1 MKVIEKDTLIGKRI
15 TKLDAPEKAS
25 GKTRY
30 VHDLNLPGQL
40 HGMILRSKHL
50 HARITRIDTSK
61 ARALPGVH
69 AVLTAADVPYQRPLG
84 VGKDQLPLKS
94 DIVRSLRDEIAAVAA
109 DSEEIAAAALAL
121 IEVDYED
128 LPALT
133 DPRDALKPGAPI
145 IHAEKLPP
153 AAPHD
158 ALKPGAPGDAGAQRR
173 NVAMSFD
180 YANGDVRQGEAESDV
195 IVDDWFSLHYVTHCC
210 MGVSGVIA
218 EFDPRGNLTLHSNT
232 QVPFLH
238 KREFA
243 EILDIDPGRIRI
255 IQPPIG
261 GAFGSKLDIYPFEP
275 ICVFLAKATDR
286 PVKLVFSREE
296 EFIASPT
303 RQPVLLH
310 LRSGAKKDG
319 TFTFRD
325 CETLHDNGAYT
336 SWGATTPFVMMQTIS
351 SLYRVPHCKYHTTSV
366 YTNNPYAGSFRG
378 YGNLQATF
386 AVEQQI
392 DKLAEALGIDPL
404 AIRLKNAQDPG
415 ETTPQGMH
423 FKTCGLKECLR
434 TAATASQWSARA
446 AAAKAAQAEPGRYKR
461 GVGMASMLHVGGGA
475 KIYPSDGCGTI
486 LKIDDFAR
494 VTLMT
499 GASEIGQG
507 SETVLAQLVCEE
519 LGLPMEAVTVV
530 NNDTDITP
538 WDVGVHASR
547 TTFIGGNSAIG
558 AARKARAKIVAAASR
573 MTGLPQA
580 EIDMRSGYLVRR
592 ASGEAIMTLAKLLRS
607 LHFSDKAE
615 LVTTTHYYE
624 PPSQHQDKSF
634 KGDVSAAYAWATQVV
649 EIEVDTETGIVKLL
663 KVTAAHDVGRV
674 LNRLGIEGQIEGGIV
689 MGQGYAMT
697 EELIVD
703 HGVVRNPGFRDYKLV
718 TAPEIPEMD
727 VHFIET
733 MDGEGPQGAKGV
745 GEAPAICIAA
755 ATANAIYNATGVR
768 ITALPFTPEK
778 VYRALVA
785 ARAGKAQPRETA
797 RSPAPG
803 RPKPGEVPSGD
814 RTRHSASERST

>member
-1 MKVIEKDTLIGKRI
+1 MKVVEKQTLIGKRI
-15 TKLDAPEKAS
+15 AKLDAPEKAS
-25 GKTRY
+25 GRTRY
-30 VHDLNLPGQL
+30 VHDLDLPGQL
-40 HGMILRSKHL
+40 HARILRSSRV
-50 HARITRIDTSK
+50 HARIVRIDTRK

-84 VGKDQLPLKS
+84 VGKDQLPLKG
-94 DIVRSLRDEIAAVAA
+94 DKVRSRRDEIAAVAA
-109 DSEEIAAAALAL
+109 ETETIAEAALAL
-121 IEVDYED
+121 IEVEYED
-128 LPALT
+128 LPVLT
-133 DPRDALKPGAPI
+133 DPAAALEPGAPVIHDEKVPPASPHESLKPGEPAD
-145 IHAEKLPP
+145 AE
-153 AAPHD
+153 AHHH
-158 ALKPGAPGDAGAQRR
+158 
-173 NVAMSFD
+173 NIAMTFD
-180 YANGDVRQGEAESDV
+180 YAQGDVAAGEAEADV
-195 IVDDWFSLHYVTHCC
+195 VVDGWFRLHYVTHCC

-218 EFDPRGNLTLHSNT
+218 EFDPSGNLTLHSNT

-243 EILDIDPGRIRI
+243 EILGMDPGRIRI

-261 GAFGSKLDIYPFEP
+261 GGFGSKLDIYPFEP
-275 ICVFLAKATDR
+275 ICVFLAKATSR

-319 TFTFRD
+319 TFTFRT
-325 CETLHDNGAYT
+325 CETVHDNGAYT

-351 SLYRVPHCKYHTTSV
+351 SLYRVPHCRYHTTAV

-392 DKLAEALGIDPL
+392 DELAGRLGLDPL
-404 AIRLKNAQDPG
+404 AIRLKNAQQPG

-423 FKTCGLKECLR
+423 FKTCGLRECLT
-434 TAATASQWSARA
+434 TAAEASGFLA
-446 AAAKAAQAEPGRYKR
+446 AHDAAIANQAKPGRYKR
-461 GVGMASMLHVGGGA
+461 GMGMASMLHVGGGA

-486 LKIDDFAR
+486 LKIDDFAH
-494 VTLMT
+494 VTLLT

-519 LGLPMEAVTVV
+519 LGVPLDAVTVV

-558 AARKARAKIVAAASR
+558 AARKAKAKILAAASKV
-573 MTGLPQA
+573 TGVPEAALELRAGHIVQA
-580 EIDMRSGYLVRR
+580 ET
-592 ASGEAIMTLAKLLRS
+592 GEALMNLAKLLRS

-615 LVTTTHYYE
+615 LVMTTHYYE
-624 PPSQHQDKSF
+624 PPSQHQDKAF
-634 KGDVSAAYAWATQVV
+634 KGDVSAAYAWATQVAEV
-649 EIEVDTETGIVKLL
+649 EVDTETGIVRLL
-663 KVTAAHDVGRV
+663 RITGAHDVGRV

-689 MGQGYAMT
+689 MGQGYAIT
-697 EELIVD
+697 EELIVED
-703 HGVVRNPGFRDYKLV
+703 GVVRNPAFRDYKLV

-727 VHFIET
+727 IHFIET

-745 GEAPAICIAA
+745 GEAPAICVAA
-755 ATANAIYNATGVR
+755 ATANAIFNATGVR
-768 ITALPFTPEK
+768 IRELPFTPEK
-778 VYRALVA
+778 VYRALHA
-785 ARAGKAQPRETA
+785 ARTGAA
-797 RSPAPG
+797 
-803 RPKPGEVPSGD
+803 
-814 RTRHSASERST
+814 